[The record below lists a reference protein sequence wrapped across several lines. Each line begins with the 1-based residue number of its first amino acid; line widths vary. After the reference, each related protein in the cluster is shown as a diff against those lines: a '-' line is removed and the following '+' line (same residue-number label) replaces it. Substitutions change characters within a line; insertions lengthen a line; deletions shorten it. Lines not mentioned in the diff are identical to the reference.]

1 MQRVRKRPR
10 LASSDLEMWKV
21 DRKAVKPKTRAQ
33 RPAPKQHA
41 VERHAHLLDI
51 ATREFLA
58 KGFRETS
65 IDGIAAEAGVSKAT
79 IYKRYRNKSELF
91 EAVIY
96 AVTDNIT
103 LEPTAWDSADIERS
117 LRAWAQ
123 AFYRVNTTARCIEV
137 SRMMIAEAPHQPELV
152 GKLRQLQIDRTLKA
166 LIDFFALL
174 KREKKIVDMDPAELA
189 VGFSM
194 IVIGGW
200 RTLLATPETAAAATR
215 RINTS
220 VSMLLHGILR

>member
-1 MQRVRKRPR
+1 MEREVVRPAAR
-10 LASSDLEMWKV
+10 
-21 DRKAVKPKTRAQ
+21 TR

-41 VERHAHLLDI
+41 MERHTHLLEI

-58 KGFRETS
+58 RGFRETS

-96 AVTDNIT
+96 AVTDNIE
-103 LEPTAWDSADIERS
+103 LEPTAWDTADIERS

-123 AFYRVNTTARCIEV
+123 AFHRVNTTPLCIEL
-137 SRMMIAEAPHQPELV
+137 SRMMIAEALHQPELV
-152 GKLRQLQIDRTLKA
+152 RKMRELQIERTLKA

-174 KREKKIVDMDPAELA
+174 KREKKIRGVDPTELA
-189 VGFSM
+189 VSFSITVM
-194 IVIGGW
+194 GGW
-200 RTLLATPETAAAATR
+200 RTLLAAPETGAAAAK
-215 RINTS
+215 RINTGIT
-220 VSMLLHGILR
+220 MLLHGILR